1 LLFTGESHAQSKTSN
16 CSEVIKSLEASNLGA
31 DGKVADAEPKSIAER
46 SPVERSSPM
55 PTLKTKPDLRIL
67 TASLESADGPPSFPA
82 ESSWDATRTFVGSG
96 AQQKGAFRVING
108 GIYHLDQNHPVGMAS
123 LDVSGTLHLVFHGH
137 RKFSGEAVVSKVA
150 NGHWAGLIVMPDG
163 SEWRLDMKR
172 R

>member
-1 LLFTGESHAQSKTSN
+1 MNLSFVTARIVLSAALPAAAQSCSGPSRETTSYY
-16 CSEVIKSLEASNLGA
+16 
-31 DGKVADAEPKSIAER
+31 R
-46 SPVERSSPM
+46 F
-55 PTLKTKPDLRIL
+55 L
-67 TASLESADGPPSFPA
+67 TASLVTADGPPSFPA
-82 ESSWDATRTFVGSG
+82 ESNWDATRTFVGSG